1 VRHFQKVT
9 VRLTT
14 RWSCDIAPAI
24 EKGGLKILSKSE
36 EREWD
41 PGGERVIRQL
51 DKIWT
56 KYTGKPAPNA
66 LRDPAIDEKR
76 VLVICEVDRI
86 ATFGKP

>member
-1 VRHFQKVT
+1 

-14 RWSCDIAPAI
+14 RWSCDIAPVI
-24 EKGGLKILSKSE
+24 EKGGLKILSKSK

-41 PGGERVIRQL
+41 PGDERVIRQL

-56 KYTGKPAPNA
+56 KYSDKPAPNA
-66 LRDPAIDEKR
+66 LGDPAIDEKR
-76 VLVICEVDRI
+76 VLVTCEVDRI